1 MRRSPTTGTGA
12 PLGVAASKPNP
23 KGREMIRNL
32 KTLGVALA
40 AVFAFSAVA
49 ASGAM
54 AQTQGHLTSST
65 GVDFTLTGTE
75 IAGGLN
81 VFTGP
86 LGINVK
92 CPGST
97 YTGHKLTTT
106 PHAFIASG
114 ETSTTITP
122 KYVNCEEAGIPR
134 TVDMNGCDYQ
144 IDDSTTTGGAGT
156 YGVTVDIICPVGK
169 EIVITGGACTVNV
182 KGQTDVTGF
191 HVTNQTGGHI
201 RLHGSATVKAS
212 ACGGLPVNVTQHQ
225 DVTITGHDT
234 NKNKVNVSVSD

>member
-1 MRRSPTTGTGA
+1 
-12 PLGVAASKPNP
+12 
-23 KGREMIRNL
+23 MIRNL
-32 KTLGVALA
+32 KVLGLALA

-65 GVDFTLTGTE
+65 GVDFTLSGTE

-97 YTGHKLTTT
+97 YTGHKYNVT
-106 PHAFIASG
+106 PHEFIANG
-114 ETSTTITP
+114 ETTTTITP
-122 KYVNCEEAGIPR
+122 KYVNCVEGASPR
-134 TVDMNGCDYQ
+134 TVNMNGCDYD
-144 IDDSTTTGGAGT
+144 IDDATTTGAVGGT
-156 YGVTVDIICPVGK
+156 YGVTVDITCPVGK
-169 EIVITGGACTVNV
+169 EIVISGGACSVNI

-191 HVTNQTGGHI
+191 HITNEAGGHI

-212 ACGGLPVNVTQHQ
+212 ACGGFPVNVTQHQ
-225 DVTITGHDT
+225 DVTISAKDTTGAA
-234 NKNKVNVSVSD
+234 VGVSVSDA